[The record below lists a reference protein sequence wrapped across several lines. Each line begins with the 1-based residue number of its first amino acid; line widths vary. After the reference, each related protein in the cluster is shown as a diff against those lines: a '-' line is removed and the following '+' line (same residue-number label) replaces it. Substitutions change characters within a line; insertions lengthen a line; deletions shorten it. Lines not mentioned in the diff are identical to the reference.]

1 MSGLFPH
8 RVITQKEGFVFIVQP
23 VDDTDQDAVEA
34 AQEVE
39 AVLVEAWP
47 SAPSELSVDDVRD
60 PEEAELVFA
69 DIMQLLEEADRE
81 EAHQIVVSG
90 IVVVGNLAIVNCM
103 LTGEDLDGD
112 DEEDEDDDSVEVD
125 EEEFD

>member
-23 VDDTDQDAVEA
+23 ADDTDQDAVEA
-34 AQEVE
+34 SQEIE
-39 AVLVEAWP
+39 ALLVEAWP
-47 SAPSELSVDDVRD
+47 TAPSELSVNDVRD

-69 DIMQLLEEADRE
+69 DIMQLLEEAERE
-81 EAHQIVVSG
+81 EAHQIVISG
-90 IVVVGNLAIVNCM
+90 IVVVGELAVVTCM
-103 LTGEDLDGD
+103 LTGEDLESD

>member
-23 VDDTDQDAVEA
+23 ADDTDPEAVEA
-34 AQEVE
+34 AQDIE
-39 AVLVEAWP
+39 ALLVEAWP
-47 SAPSELSVDDVRD
+47 TAPSELSVNDVRD

-69 DIMQLLEEADRE
+69 DIMQLLEEAERE
-81 EAHQIVVSG
+81 EAHQIVISG
-90 IVVVGNLAIVNCM
+90 IVVVGELAVVTCM
-103 LTGEDLDGD
+103 LTGEDLESD
-112 DEEDEDDDSVEVD
+112 DEEDEDNDSVEVD

>member
-23 VDDTDQDAVEA
+23 ADDTDPEAVEA
-34 AQEVE
+34 AQEIE
-39 AVLVEAWP
+39 ALLVEAWP
-47 SAPSELSVDDVRD
+47 TAPSELSVNDVRD

-69 DIMQLLEEADRE
+69 DIMQLLEEAERE
-81 EAHQIVVSG
+81 EAHQIVISG
-90 IVVVGNLAIVNCM
+90 IVVVGELAVVTCM
-103 LTGEDLDGD
+103 LTGEDLESD
-112 DEEDEDDDSVEVD
+112 DEEDEDNDSVEVD

>member
-23 VDDTDQDAVEA
+23 ADDTDQDAVEA
-34 AQEVE
+34 AQEIE
-39 AVLVEAWP
+39 ALLVEAWP
-47 SAPSELSVDDVRD
+47 TAPSELSVNDVRD

-69 DIMQLLEEADRE
+69 DIMQLLEEAERE
-81 EAHQIVVSG
+81 EAHQIVISG
-90 IVVVGNLAIVNCM
+90 IVVVGELAVVTCM
-103 LTGEDLDGD
+103 LTGEDLESDE
-112 DEEDEDDDSVEVD
+112 EEDEDDDSVEVD